1 MHAKQDHWSQG
12 YKASLCSLFFS
23 KQIKV
28 SIEVSVELVVLV
40 NKHQLLCIQCNSTKT
55 EVNTRNTFVKYMW
68 IPLCHCNMIREYKLV
83 LKV

>member
-28 SIEVSVELVVLV
+28 SIEVSVERRSIHVSF
-40 NKHQLLCIQCNSTKT
+40 IYSTLIHACEQT
-55 EVNTRNTFVKYMW
+55 SITLYTM
-68 IPLCHCNMIREYKLV
+68 
-83 LKV
+83 